1 MKKLILFGDSL
12 LAGYIDGH
20 ATNIVTQGLQ
30 EKLPNFT
37 IINNSVPGS
46 TTEMPRG
53 SVVAVGSNVRLL
65 EYRTMQ

>member
-1 MKKLILFGDSL
+1 MKKIILFGDSL

-37 IINNSVPGS
+37 IINNHSIPQIII
-46 TTEMPRG
+46 
-53 SVVAVGSNVRLL
+53 LH
-65 EYRTMQ
+65 

>member
-1 MKKLILFGDSL
+1 MKKIILFGDSL

-37 IINNSVPGS
+37 IINLNFPHQKNYEALK
-46 TTEMPRG
+46 T
-53 SVVAVGSNVRLL
+53 
-65 EYRTMQ
+65 Q